1 MRIWHQSFTVLG
13 DLPGYEDA
21 MRTHLGKV
29 LRPDTEVVFHGQA
42 PGTYPSDY
50 PGDDIGYGYTYWI
63 HGNQWVAAGARR
75 KLRASMLSPC
85 ARCRIRC
92 CGRFVR
98 SSTSR

>member
-21 MRTHLGKV
+21 MRAHLAKV
-29 LRPDTEVVFHGQA
+29 LRPDTEVFFHGQA

-63 HGNQWVAAGARR
+63 HGNQWVAAG
-75 KLRASMLSPC
+75 RAAEAQGFDAFAMCTLP
-85 ARCRIRC
+85 IRC
-92 CGRFVR
+92 CGKSAR
-98 SSTSR
+98 SSTFR